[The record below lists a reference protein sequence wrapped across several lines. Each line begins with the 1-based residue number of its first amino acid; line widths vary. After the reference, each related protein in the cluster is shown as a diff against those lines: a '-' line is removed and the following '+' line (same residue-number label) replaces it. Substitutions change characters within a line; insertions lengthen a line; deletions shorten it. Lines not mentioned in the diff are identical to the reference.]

1 MIEEIKRDMEK
12 AVRELLGE
20 AKLNSGDILVAGCS
34 TSEVAGH
41 NIGTASSEK
50 LGSAIFDTVYS
61 ILKQKGIYLA
71 AQCCEH
77 LNRAVVLEAEAAE
90 KFGLTP
96 VNVVPV
102 LKAGGAFAAL
112 TYQRLKEPVV
122 VESVRAAAGMDVGD
136 VLIGMNLAAV
146 AVPVRVSIKS
156 IGQAQLVCART
167 RPKYIGGPR
176 AQYDERL
183 L

>member
-1 MIEEIKRDMEK
+1 MQDVTLAARTALLELLEK
-12 AVRELLGE
+12 ANLKKGSLF
-20 AKLNSGDILVAGCS
+20 LVGCS
-34 TSEVAGH
+34 TSEIAGH
-41 NIGTASSEK
+41 KIGSFTNTEAAEA
-50 LGSAIFDTVYS
+50 LWD
-61 ILKQKGIYLA
+61 GIYPELSARGIFLA

-146 AVPVRVSIKS
+146 AVPVRVSVKS
-156 IGQAQLVCART
+156 IGQAHLVCART